1 MITTILQAMRPR
13 QWSKNLFVFA
23 GLLFTLD
30 RQHPVSDYVKVVLAF
45 ALFCI
50 LSGSVYIVNDIL
62 DVERDRLH
70 EKKSQRP
77 IASGRLAIRTAWI
90 VATLLCIGSLMLS
103 FALDFRF
110 GSISL
115 AYLGLITAYSLG
127 LKKIVILD
135 VLVIA
140 GGFVLRAAAG
150 AAAINVSVS
159 PWLFV
164 CTVLLALFL
173 GLAKRRQE
181 LLVVQK
187 AQEHRPVLEQYSI
200 PLLDQLINIVAS
212 TTITAYALY
221 TFFSRTGA
229 AHPYMMITLPF
240 VIYGVFRYL
249 FLIHNNLGAESPET
263 LVITDKPLLVC
274 IILWALTAGLIIGL
288 GK

>member
-1 MITTILQAMRPR
+1 M
-13 QWSKNLFVFA
+13 
-23 GLLFTLD
+23 
-30 RQHPVSDYVKVVLAF
+30 
-45 ALFCI
+45 
-50 LSGSVYIVNDIL
+50 NDIL
-62 DVERDRLH
+62 DIERDRLH
-70 EKKSQRP
+70 EKKSKRP
-77 IASGRLAIRTAWI
+77 IASGRLPVHIAWI
-90 VATLLCIGSLMLS
+90 AAVLLCIGALAAS
-103 FALDFRF
+103 FALDFKF
-110 GSISL
+110 GSISV
-115 AYLGLITAYSLG
+115 AYLGLITAYSFG
-127 LKKIVILD
+127 LKRIVILD

-150 AAAINVSVS
+150 AVAISVSVS

-181 LLVVQK
+181 LLVVQQ
-187 AQEHRPVLEQYSI
+187 AQDHRPVLEQYSI

-229 AHPYMMITLPF
+229 THPYMMFTLPF

-249 FLIHNNLGAESPET
+249 LLIHNNSGAESPET

-274 IILWALTAGLIIGL
+274 IIMWALAAGLIIGL
-288 GK
+288 GR